1 MAAHGESARTAGGA
15 SEDGQD
21 GEEREQRAP
30 PGFEY
35 RSRLRI
41 GGLPLVHVVRGIDP
55 SSGRRPPAVGLIAI
69 GQVAVGL
76 IAIGQVA
83 VGIISI
89 GQAAVGLGWGIGQL
103 AFGLLAAGQVAAGVL
118 GAVGQVAASPH
129 AFGMVSSGGAWVV
142 AGWLLAGLGLY
153 AALSRRRRLLA
164 PLLAP
169 RAPRIADVRDG
180 SARVAAEV
188 VSLDCL
194 KAPLSSRD
202 CVFWH
207 AVSVGPAGRAHERG
221 GGEIRIGDGSGI
233 ARVDLGADVIFIRSD
248 DYSEMVGP
256 DWALHLE
263 TSLARGDQLHVAGPV
278 ALGPD
283 TGSGG
288 VHRNGAISP
297 LFSGRRGAPVIVS
310 TRDPAAIRAE
320 LRFAAGFAWA
330 LLAGAVL
337 AATRFV
343 LI

>member
-1 MAAHGESARTAGGA
+1 MAAHGGSARTDRGEGDDGGA
-15 SEDGQD
+15 A
-21 GEEREQRAP
+21 ERPAP
-30 PGFEY
+30 TSFEY
-35 RSRLRI
+35 RSRFKI
-41 GGLPLVHVVRGIDP
+41 AGLPLVHVVRGIDP
-55 SSGRRPPAVGLIAI
+55 SSGRRPPAVGLIAV

-83 VGIISI
+83 IGVISV

-103 AFGLLAAGQVAAGVL
+103 AFGLLAAGQVAAGLL
-118 GAVGQVAASPH
+118 GAIGQVAASPH

-142 AGWLLAGLGLY
+142 VGWLLGGIGLF
-153 AALSRRRRLLA
+153 AALNRRRRRLA

-180 SARVAAEV
+180 SARVTAEV
-188 VSLDCL
+188 ISLDCL
-194 KAPLSSRD
+194 KAPLSSRE

-207 AVSVGPAGRAHERG
+207 AVSVGPAGREHERA
-221 GGEIRIGDGSGI
+221 GGEIRIGDGSGT
-233 ARVDLGADVIFIRSD
+233 ARVDLGAEVIFIRSD
-248 DYSEMVGP
+248 DYREMVGP

-283 TGSGG
+283 TSNGG
-288 VHRNGAISP
+288 VLRHGAISP

-320 LRFAAGFAWA
+320 LQFAACFAWA
-330 LLAGAVL
+330 LLGGAAL
-337 AATRFV
+337 AATRWMF
-343 LI
+343 

>member
-15 SEDGQD
+15 SEDGRNGREDGREHGQE
-21 GEEREQRAP
+21 GEERERRPP

-83 VGIISI
+83 VGVISL
-89 GQAAVGLGWGIGQL
+89 GQAAIGLGWGIGQL
-103 AFGLLAAGQVAAGVL
+103 AFGLLAAGQVAAGLL
-118 GAVGQVAASPH
+118 GAV
-129 AFGMVSSGGAWVV
+129 
-142 AGWLLAGLGLY
+142 GLY